1 MKKEYEVIA
10 GEINLRVG
18 RELKNYKVGDLIIVD
33 DQFAKNA
40 LVNQVK
46 PTGRIL
52 EEEEVTAKIEVPAV
66 VTKESAEVDEDQG
79 SADDEAEAPVEEVK
93 TKKAKRTR

>member
-1 MKKEYEVIA
+1 MKKEYEVVA
-10 GEINLRVG
+10 GDINLRVG

-52 EEEEVTAKIEVPAV
+52 EEEVTVKIEVPAV
-66 VTKESAEVDEDQG
+66 VTEESAEVDEDQG

>member
-1 MKKEYEVIA
+1 MKKEYEVVA
-10 GEINLRVG
+10 GEINLRDG

-52 EEEEVTAKIEVPAV
+52 EEEVTVKIEVPAV
-66 VTKESAEVDEDQG
+66 VTEESAEVDEDQG

>member
-1 MKKEYEVIA
+1 MKKEYEVVA

-52 EEEEVTAKIEVPAV
+52 EEEVTAKIEVPAV
-66 VTKESAEVDEDQG
+66 VTKESAEVDEDKG
-79 SADDEAEAPVEEVK
+79 SADNEAEAPVEEVK

>member
-52 EEEEVTAKIEVPAV
+52 EEEVTAKIEVPAV
-66 VTKESAEVDEDQG
+66 VTKESAEVDKDKG
-79 SADDEAEAPVEEVK
+79 SADNEAKAPVEEVK

>member
-1 MKKEYEVIA
+1 MKKEYEVVA

-52 EEEEVTAKIEVPAV
+52 EEEVTVKIEVPAV
-66 VTKESAEVDEDQG
+66 VTEESAEVDEDQG